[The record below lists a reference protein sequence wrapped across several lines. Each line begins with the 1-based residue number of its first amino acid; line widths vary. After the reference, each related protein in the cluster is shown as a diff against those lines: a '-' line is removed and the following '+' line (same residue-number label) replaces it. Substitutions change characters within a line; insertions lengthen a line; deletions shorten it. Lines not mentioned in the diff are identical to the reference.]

1 MLQHSQAMPYSRQ
14 APTQTAMVTVI
25 AARPMF
31 STDTSV
37 FCSHQSGAREQR
49 ISENAE
55 CKLLPIIGND
65 EIILKKSWKTFKTN
79 LVSLKN

>member
-1 MLQHSQAMPYSRQ
+1 MLQHSQAMPYFLQ

-37 FCSHQSGAREQR
+37 FCSGQSGAHEQR

-55 CKLLPIIGND
+55 SKILPIIGND
-65 EIILKKSWKTFKTN
+65 
-79 LVSLKN
+79 